1 MNEVYNEYIKM
12 IERMNELYNEFIKSN
27 EKMNQINKQH
37 FEDMQRMNQQWLN
50 LFWRLFIIGQQ
61 QQPQE

>member
-1 MNEVYNEYIKM
+1 
-12 IERMNELYNEFIKSN
+12 
-27 EKMNQINKQH
+27 MNQINKQH